1 MPIDTSASSINRAT
15 IRLLYLIVLAIALFV
30 PKQPAAITALL
41 ALQLLLWLGSRLPLS
56 ELWSATRRLRLF
68 FLLIF
73 VAYAFVSTGQGNDRW
88 LEGPYGLAINLS
100 GLSLALIMCLRVLT
114 LVLASAWVQRT
125 VAPGALVEALARLR
139 VPRPVAL
146 TVDATLAL
154 VGGAGGRGDGKG
166 SGARRKRDEHK
177 DEQQPDDNA
186 ARLTFAQI
194 RQGDLSYFTALIDRQ
209 LERAREFLGER
220 HPDLG
225 ERPLHDLTVILT
237 VSVAIM
243 SLKLLQVMPGLP
255 IAPGHKN
262 ILVVPLFLFASRMTY
277 MRWGGSTAG
286 LAVGI
291 VSFMLGYGKFGILE
305 NAHFVVPGVLADL
318 LMPLAYARSRGMQIV
333 QYAAIGAVLG
343 FGRFAANLLVIVLAG
358 APQIAFVLFLPAL
371 ISQVSF
377 GALSCFVSLVIV
389 NRAPESEA
397 LRTSAQPDP
406 GSMEGDGKLT
416 GTRSTDPPVNPKE
429 HNV

>member
-1 MPIDTSASSINRAT
+1 M
-15 IRLLYLIVLAIALFV
+15 
-30 PKQPAAITALL
+30 
-41 ALQLLLWLGSRLPLS
+41 
-56 ELWSATRRLRLF
+56 F

-73 VAYAFVSTGQGNDRW
+73 VAYAFVSTGQDDDRW
-88 LEGPYGLAINLS
+88 LQGPYGLAVNLS

-125 VAPGALVEALARLR
+125 SEPGALVEALARLR
-139 VPRPVAL
+139 VPRSVAL

-154 VGGAGGRGDGKG
+154 IGGAGKRGDGKG
-166 SGARRKRDEHK
+166 GGARRKRDEQK
-177 DEQQPDDNA
+177 DGPRGDADAPQ
-186 ARLTFAQI
+186 LTFAQI
-194 RQGDLSYFTALIDRQ
+194 RHGDLSYFTALIDRQ
-209 LERAREFLGER
+209 LKRARGFLGER

-225 ERPLHDLTVILT
+225 ERPLHDLTVVLT

-262 ILVVPLFLFASRMTY
+262 ILVVPLFLFASRMTH

-291 VSFMLGYGKFGILE
+291 VSFMLGYGKYGILE
-305 NAHFVVPGVLADL
+305 IAHFVVPGVLADI
-318 LMPLAYARSRGMQIV
+318 LMPLAHARSRGMQIV

-358 APQIAFVLFLPAL
+358 APQLAFVLFLPML

-377 GALSCFVSLVIV
+377 GTLSCFVSLVIV
-389 NRAPESEA
+389 NRAPEPEA
-397 LRTSAQPDP
+397 LRTSTQPDP
-406 GSMEGDGKLT
+406 GSMYGDGKLA
-416 GTRSTDPPVNPKE
+416 GKRGTDPPVSPKE